1 MYSLGVVLLELG
13 LWRRVSHL
21 LQRLG
26 GPADLPDH
34 LGDMVDT
41 VIQYGRHIRKCG
53 VMVNEH
59 LEIDEIMKAVVERL
73 EHLAVTV

>member
-1 MYSLGVVLLELG
+1 M
-13 LWRRVSHL
+13 
-21 LQRLG
+21 
-26 GPADLPDH
+26 PDH
-34 LGDMVDT
+34 LGNMVDT